1 MSEAVA
7 ALSSQ
12 RWRRSLLYL
21 LVAVVAATAL
31 FLATTPWPDTPDGL
45 FHLHRVRSLAEALQA
60 GVLYPRW
67 FPDFA
72 FGYGY
77 PVFNYYAPAFYYGP
91 AVLTLIGF
99 DVITATR
106 LALALWYGAS
116 ALAMIALLRVWT
128 RPATAIV
135 GALLFLAFPYRL
147 YDLFV
152 RGALPEFVAFTWLP
166 LIAFFTYRLAGARD
180 KGQVR
185 AHTWLPLATLSWTG
199 LILTHNLTALMAI
212 LAAGILAL
220 LLVFLP
226 LPLSQTPNLQSPIS
240 RMPPIAIPLLAG
252 IALSAFQLA
261 PAVLEV
267 DWVMLGAAP
276 DGDGFLRHFADW
288 STLVVAAWFYPYP
301 DAATPT
307 VALPGY
313 LLAVLTMALL
323 ALLFWRT
330 MPLRTPLLLAWIMSV
345 LFVLLTTVLTA
356 PLWSLTASVLGKLQF
371 PWRWQTLL
379 AVVFAV
385 VAATLLESVWRALE
399 RKQRQLWAAMAA
411 ALLAAYAIVYAVAG
425 LTPTPAPFTAQELT
439 VEQMWAFDAGHG
451 QVGASWTA
459 EFLPRWVSEER
470 WAIGREPATT
480 DDSMVFSSV
489 QFAAMPIEQGYLDG
503 VWRVSADAPLTLR
516 FHRFYFPAWRVTV
529 DGRPADAY
537 ADGALGLLA
546 VDLDVGEHLVEVQFA
561 PTPALWFG
569 LFISGVSILLL
580 ALMMGKMQWNADDAD
595 RADRRGLDPRTSA
608 SSAFYLSILVGVV
621 AIIALVAVNLN
632 WTARTFQPLAIGADY
647 GALRL
652 EAATLGAAELGGA
665 LSVRLDWSMSAP
677 EEPLTTFVHVVDAAG
692 RMAAQIDEPLAGR
705 FTPFERWQPGLI
717 LNFTHHAPLPADLT
731 PGRYTVY
738 VGLYPAGR
746 SDAPLMPHNH
756 PDVRIEVG
764 SVEMAP

>member
-1 MSEAVA
+1 LAVA
-7 ALSSQ
+7 
-12 RWRRSLLYL
+12 
-21 LVAVVAATAL
+21 
-31 FLATTPWPDTPDGL
+31 
-45 FHLHRVRSLAEALQA
+45 
-60 GVLYPRW
+60 
-67 FPDFA
+67 
-72 FGYGY
+72 
-77 PVFNYYAPAFYYGP
+77 
-91 AVLTLIGF
+91 
-99 DVITATR
+99 
-106 LALALWYGAS
+106 
-116 ALAMIALLRVWT
+116 
-128 RPATAIV
+128 
-135 GALLFLAFPYRL
+135 
-147 YDLFV
+147 
-152 RGALPEFVAFTWLP
+152 
-166 LIAFFTYRLAGARD
+166 
-180 KGQVR
+180 
-185 AHTWLPLATLSWTG
+185 
-199 LILTHNLTALMAI
+199 
-212 LAAGILAL
+212 
-220 LLVFLP
+220 
-226 LPLSQTPNLQSPIS
+226 
-240 RMPPIAIPLLAG
+240 
-252 IALSAFQLA
+252 
-261 PAVLEV
+261 
-267 DWVMLGAAP
+267 
-276 DGDGFLRHFADW
+276 
-288 STLVVAAWFYPYP
+288 
-301 DAATPT
+301 
-307 VALPGY
+307 
-313 LLAVLTMALL
+313 
-323 ALLFWRT
+323 
-330 MPLRTPLLLAWIMSV
+330 
-345 LFVLLTTVLTA
+345 
-356 PLWSLTASVLGKLQF
+356 
-371 PWRWQTLL
+371 
-379 AVVFAV
+379 FAV

-399 RKQRQLWAAMAA
+399 RMQKQLWAAMAA

-425 LTPTPAPFTAQELT
+425 LTPTPAPFTVQELT
-439 VEQMWAFDAGHG
+439 VEQMWAFDARHG

-470 WAIGREPATT
+470 WAIGREPATP
-480 DDSMVFSSV
+480 DDSMVSSPV
-489 QFAAMPIEQGYLDG
+489 QFAATPIEQGYLDG
-503 VWRVSADAPLTLR
+503 VWRVSADAPFTLR
-516 FHRFYFPAWRVTV
+516 FHRFYFPTWRVTV

-652 EAATLGAAELGGA
+652 EAATLGAAEPGGA

-746 SDAPLMPHNH
+746 SDAPLMPHNR